1 MRTEQIMKTLNG
13 ARRAI
18 GLSGQGLGC
27 SPVVITNTLKQL
39 DRENCSAALPL
50 TVAALKS
57 VLEKKTP
64 VSEKVAVGSL
74 SEINAVRDQV
84 KQRMAQQQLE
94 SVSEQDDDGL
104 GEMSPGRPS

>member
-1 MRTEQIMKTLNG
+1 MRTLNG

-18 GLSGQGLGC
+18 GLSGQGIGC

-57 VLEKKTP
+57 VLEKKMP

-74 SEINAVRDQV
+74 SEINQLRSQV
-84 KQRMAQQQLE
+84 KQRMAMEQ
-94 SVSEQDDDGL
+94 SETDAQEEDDSS
-104 GEMSPGRPS
+104 EMAPGRPS

>member
-1 MRTEQIMKTLNG
+1 MKTLNG

-27 SPVVITNTLKQL
+27 SPVVITNTLRQL

-74 SEINAVRDQV
+74 SEINQLRAEV
-84 KQRMAQQQLE
+84 KQRMTMEQSETEAQDE
-94 SVSEQDDDGL
+94 EDPN
-104 GEMSPGRPS
+104 EMAPGRPS

>member
-1 MRTEQIMKTLNG
+1 MKTLNG

-39 DRENCSAALPL
+39 DRDNCSAALPL
-50 TVAALKS
+50 TVAALRS
-57 VLEKKTP
+57 VLEKKAP

-74 SEINAVRDQV
+74 SEINAVREQV
-84 KQRMAQQQLE
+84 KLRIAQEQIE
-94 SVSEQDDDGL
+94 ATSDQDDESEG
-104 GEMSPGRPS
+104 MAPGRSS

>member
-1 MRTEQIMKTLNG
+1 MKTLNG

-27 SPVVITNTLKQL
+27 SPVVIANTLKQL
-39 DRENCSAALPL
+39 ERENCSAVLPL
-50 TVAALKS
+50 TVAALQS

-84 KQRMAQQQLE
+84 KQRIAEQQLARE
-94 SVSEQDDDGL
+94 SEQDEEGPD
-104 GEMSPGRPS
+104 EMAPGRPA

>member
-1 MRTEQIMKTLNG
+1 MKTLNG

-27 SPVVITNTLKQL
+27 SPVVIANTLKQL

-57 VLEKKTP
+57 VLDKKMP

-74 SEINAVRDQV
+74 SEINQLRSQV
-84 KQRMAQQQLE
+84 KQRMTMEQGETDAQE
-94 SVSEQDDDGL
+94 EDDSSE
-104 GEMSPGRPS
+104 MAPGRPS

>member
-1 MRTEQIMKTLNG
+1 MKTLNG

-27 SPVVITNTLKQL
+27 SPVVITNTLRQL

-74 SEINAVRDQV
+74 SEINQLRAEV
-84 KQRMAQQQLE
+84 KQRMTMEQSETEAQVE
-94 SVSEQDDDGL
+94 EDPN
-104 GEMSPGRPS
+104 EMAPGRPS

>member
-1 MRTEQIMKTLNG
+1 MRTLNG

-18 GLSGQGLGC
+18 GLSGQGIGC

-57 VLEKKTP
+57 VLEKKMP

-74 SEINAVRDQV
+74 SEINQLRSQV
-84 KQRMAQQQLE
+84 KQRMTMEQGETDAQE
-94 SVSEQDDDGL
+94 EDDSSE
-104 GEMSPGRPS
+104 MAPGRPS

>member
-1 MRTEQIMKTLNG
+1 MKTLNG

-57 VLEKKTP
+57 VLDKKMP

-74 SEINAVRDQV
+74 SEINQLRSQV
-84 KQRMAQQQLE
+84 KQRMTMEQGETDAQE
-94 SVSEQDDDGL
+94 EDDSSE
-104 GEMSPGRPS
+104 MAPGRPS

>member
-1 MRTEQIMKTLNG
+1 MKTLNG

-50 TVAALKS
+50 TVAALQS
-57 VLEKKTP
+57 VLEKKGP
-64 VSEKVAVGSL
+64 VSEKVAAGSL
-74 SEINAVRDQV
+74 SEINAVREQV
-84 KQRMAQQQLE
+84 KERIAQEQIDSASDQDENTHEMA
-94 SVSEQDDDGL
+94 
-104 GEMSPGRPS
+104 PGRPS

>member
-1 MRTEQIMKTLNG
+1 MKTLNG

-27 SPVVITNTLKQL
+27 SPVVIANTLKQL
-39 DRENCSAALPL
+39 ERENCSAVLPL
-50 TVAALKS
+50 TVAALQS

-84 KQRMAQQQLE
+84 NKRIAEQKLGRE
-94 SVSEQDDDGL
+94 SEQDEEGPD
-104 GEMSPGRPS
+104 EMAPGRPA

>member
-57 VLEKKTP
+57 VLDKKMP

-74 SEINAVRDQV
+74 SEINQLRSQV
-84 KQRMAQQQLE
+84 KQRMTMEQGETDAQE
-94 SVSEQDDDGL
+94 EDDSSE
-104 GEMSPGRPS
+104 MAPGRPS

>member
-1 MRTEQIMKTLNG
+1 MKTLNG

-18 GLSGQGLGC
+18 GLSGQGIGC
-27 SPVVITNTLKQL
+27 SPVVITNTLKQI

-74 SEINAVRDQV
+74 SEINQLRSQV
-84 KQRMAQQQLE
+84 KQRMAMEQ
-94 SVSEQDDDGL
+94 SETEGQDEDDSS
-104 GEMSPGRPS
+104 EMAPGRPS